1 MECPIR
7 RIALLHHTG
16 LGNLGD
22 DAVVK
27 GVISNIGKRWE
38 NAQFTL
44 ISMNPLDSEKRH
56 GLPCYPIRQYQLGYG
71 LDPSAFNPIQER
83 QGWFRTWLR
92 RTRNPAIRIPRGI
105 VGELRFLKKSYDF
118 IKSFDSLIVTGG
130 GQLTERGGPLSFPY
144 ALFIWSLLAKR
155 AGVKFMLLSI
165 GAGPL
170 NLRLS
175 RFLVLR
181 TLRRADYVSFR
192 DQESR
197 DLVRSLGFAGPAAVC
212 PDNVY
217 SLQEV
222 PATAKTSAERI
233 VGIAPMPFPFD
244 DLARYPQ
251 NAQEIRDSLVKRMAA
266 FASLVANMAFSLVL
280 FGSDVRSDPPEIE
293 RLRTALLNRN
303 GIALP
308 EYLPH
313 NSISE
318 LLNRMSDMD
327 YVVTCR
333 LHGVVFAHILNKPVL
348 AISHHPKVTHLMKAL
363 GLSEYC
369 VEMVDFDPI
378 QLAEKFQSLVANT
391 ESVKEKMAM
400 KLAEYRAQSAAQFD
414 SVFPPGASV
423 ARELKTASV
432 NSAGSAIAE
441 SMRDCACRCEDSRNE
456 GNSLVNKRLF

>member
-1 MECPIR
+1 
-7 RIALLHHTG
+7 
-16 LGNLGD
+16 
-22 DAVVK
+22 
-27 GVISNIGKRWE
+27 
-38 NAQFTL
+38 
-44 ISMNPLDSEKRH
+44 
-56 GLPCYPIRQYQLGYG
+56 
-71 LDPSAFNPIQER
+71 
-83 QGWFRTWLR
+83 
-92 RTRNPAIRIPRGI
+92 
-105 VGELRFLKKSYDF
+105 
-118 IKSFDSLIVTGG
+118 
-130 GQLTERGGPLSFPY
+130 
-144 ALFIWSLLAKR
+144 
-155 AGVKFMLLSI
+155 
-165 GAGPL
+165 
-170 NLRLS
+170 
-175 RFLVLR
+175 
-181 TLRRADYVSFR
+181 
-192 DQESR
+192 
-197 DLVRSLGFAGPAAVC
+197 
-212 PDNVY
+212 
-217 SLQEV
+217 
-222 PATAKTSAERI
+222 

-266 FASLVANMAFSLVL
+266 FASLIANMAFSLVL

-369 VEMVDFDPI
+369 VEMVDFDPF

-414 SVFPPGASV
+414 SVFPPGLPL
-423 ARELKTASV
+423 R
-432 NSAGSAIAE
+432 AI
-441 SMRDCACRCEDSRNE
+441 
-456 GNSLVNKRLF
+456 